1 MKKKS
6 ILNIILLILAAET
19 VFMLPYII
27 SRVFRPTVLELFEIS
42 NTELGICFSTYGFV
56 AILSYLIGGPLAD
69 RYPPRKLMSTSLI
82 LTSLGGLYYANYP
95 GFLGLKILYA
105 YWGFT
110 TVFLF
115 WSPMIKATRIWG
127 DNDSQT
133 LAFGLLEGG
142 RGIIG
147 AIIASVCIM
156 IFSLLITEFNSKI
169 DLQEKRE
176 AFSKV
181 IFFTSFFVASVSI
194 LVWKYM
200 KFFIPK
206 NKNYVV
212 EKFSFKKFKSVQK
225 LYSVRLI
232 MVIILCAYVGY
243 KTTDIISLYANK
255 IMDYNEV
262 ESAKISTF
270 LLYLRPTI
278 AILIAI
284 FLSKFKATIM
294 LIISFTF
301 TLIGSLFFSLKLI
314 SINQELLF
322 LFSTTLLGI
331 GIYSARTLYF
341 SVMKRGNIPINL
353 TGTAVGF
360 ISIIG
365 YTPDIFSGPLYG
377 YFLDQ
382 YSGIKGQS
390 IVFTILTIFSFIGI
404 IASIKFYN
412 KFENS

>member
-1 MKKKS
+1 
-6 ILNIILLILAAET
+6 
-19 VFMLPYII
+19 
-27 SRVFRPTVLELFEIS
+27 
-42 NTELGICFSTYGFV
+42 
-56 AILSYLIGGPLAD
+56 
-69 RYPPRKLMSTSLI
+69 
-82 LTSLGGLYYANYP
+82 
-95 GFLGLKILYA
+95 
-105 YWGFT
+105 
-110 TVFLF
+110 
-115 WSPMIKATRIWG
+115 MIKATRIWG

>member
-6 ILNIILLILAAET
+6 IFNIILLILAAET

-27 SRVFRPTVLELFEIS
+27 SRVFRPTVLELFKIS

-69 RYPPRKLMSTSLI
+69 KYPPRKLMSTALI

-127 DNDSQT
+127 DNGSQT

-156 IFSLLITEFNSKI
+156 IFSLLINEFNSKI
-169 DLQEKRE
+169 DLQKKRE

-181 IFFTSFFVASVSI
+181 IFFTSFFVASISI

-212 EKFSFKKFKSVQK
+212 EKFTLRKFKSVQK

-270 LLYLRPTI
+270 LLYLRPSI

-294 LIISFTF
+294 LILSFIF

-322 LFSTTLLGI
+322 LLSTTLLGI

-341 SVMKRGNIPINL
+341 SVMKRGNIPIHL

>member
-6 ILNIILLILAAET
+6 IFNIILLILAAET

-27 SRVFRPTVLELFEIS
+27 SRVFRPTVLELFKIS

-69 RYPPRKLMSTSLI
+69 KYPPRKLMSTSLI

-127 DNDSQT
+127 DNGSQT

-156 IFSLLITEFNSKI
+156 IFSLLINEFNSKI
-169 DLQEKRE
+169 DLQKKRE

-181 IFFTSFFVASVSI
+181 IFFTSFFVASISI

-206 NKNYVV
+206 NKNYLV
-212 EKFSFKKFKSVQK
+212 EKFTLRKFKSVQK

-270 LLYLRPTI
+270 LLYLRPSI

-294 LIISFTF
+294 LILSFIF

-341 SVMKRGNIPINL
+341 SVMKRGNIPIHL

>member
-1 MKKKS
+1 MCIRDSK
-6 ILNIILLILAAET
+6 
-19 VFMLPYII
+19 
-27 SRVFRPTVLELFEIS
+27 
-42 NTELGICFSTYGFV
+42 
-56 AILSYLIGGPLAD
+56 
-69 RYPPRKLMSTSLI
+69 YPPRKLMSTSLI

-127 DNDSQT
+127 DNGSQT

-156 IFSLLITEFNSKI
+156 IFSLLINEFNSKI
-169 DLQEKRE
+169 DLQKKRE

-181 IFFTSFFVASVSI
+181 IFFTSFFVASISI
-194 LVWKYM
+194 LIWKYM

-206 NKNYVV
+206 NKNYLV
-212 EKFSFKKFKSVQK
+212 EKFTLRKFKSVQK

-270 LLYLRPTI
+270 LLYLRPSI

-294 LIISFTF
+294 LILSFIF
-301 TLIGSLFFSLKLI
+301 TLIGSLFFSLRLI

-341 SVMKRGNIPINL
+341 SVMKRGNIPIHL

>member
-6 ILNIILLILAAET
+6 IFNIILLILAAET

-27 SRVFRPTVLELFEIS
+27 SRVFRPTVLELFKIS

-69 RYPPRKLMSTSLI
+69 KYPPRKLMSTSLI

-127 DNDSQT
+127 DNGSQT

-156 IFSLLITEFNSKI
+156 IFSLLINEFNSKI
-169 DLQEKRE
+169 DLQKKRE

-181 IFFTSFFVASVSI
+181 IFFTSFFVASISI
-194 LVWKYM
+194 LIWKYM

-206 NKNYVV
+206 NKNYLV
-212 EKFSFKKFKSVQK
+212 EKFTLRKFKSVQK

-270 LLYLRPTI
+270 LLYLRPSI

-294 LIISFTF
+294 LILSFIF
-301 TLIGSLFFSLKLI
+301 TLIGSLFFSLRLI

-341 SVMKRGNIPINL
+341 SVMKRGNIPIHL